1 MKVYFK
7 GGSPMDISQVGG
19 TSQLY
24 VRQNTSSVAAKKEGS
39 SASAAQKTDTIVT
52 GSHKAPQNVTY
63 AKPAYQNSTVNSVSE
78 NKPDETVVSEKTH
91 TPEVQK
97 LLDAEAERVEN
108 FKKMIYE
115 LISKQTNKSKG
126 VNGEVLI
133 EIDFKTRETAKA
145 SIEEGGEYSV
155 DAVAGRIIDFAKALS
170 GGDKSKIE
178 TLKNAFIE
186 GYNQARDAFG
196 GELPEISQQTYD
208 EVMSRFD
215 AWEQE

>member
-1 MKVYFK
+1 MQ
-7 GGSPMDISQVGG
+7 GGIPMAISQVGG
-19 TSQLY
+19 TPHSY
-24 VRQNTSSVAAKKEGS
+24 VRQNTSSVTAKRDGGS
-39 SASAAQKTDTIVT
+39 EATSKKTDTVAT

-63 AKPAYQNSTVNSVSE
+63 ANIAYKNNTASSVSK
-78 NKPDETVVSEKTH
+78 NTPDETTAVSEKAYTS
-91 TPEVQK
+91 EVQK
-97 LLDAEAERVEN
+97 LLDADAERTEN

-115 LISKQTNKSKG
+115 LITKQANKSTG
-126 VNGEVLI
+126 VGGEIII
-133 EIDFKTRETAKA
+133 EIDFATQKAAQA

-178 TLKNAFIE
+178 TLKNAFVE
-186 GYNQARDAFG
+186 GFEQARDAFG
-196 GELPEISQQTYD
+196 GTLPEISQQTYD

>member
-1 MKVYFK
+1 
-7 GGSPMDISQVGG
+7 MDISKVGG

-24 VRQNTSSVAAKKEGS
+24 VRQNTSSVTAKKEGS
-39 SASAAQKTDTIVT
+39 STSAPQKTDTIVT

-63 AKPAYQNSTVNSVSE
+63 AKPAYKNSTENSVSE

-145 SIEEGGEYSV
+145 SIAEGGEYSV

-186 GYNQARDAFG
+186 GFEQARDAFG

-208 EVMSRFD
+208 EVMNRFD

>member
-1 MKVYFK
+1 MA
-7 GGSPMDISQVGG
+7 ISQVGG
-19 TSQLY
+19 TPHSY
-24 VRQNTSSVAAKKEGS
+24 VRQNTSSVTAKRDGGS
-39 SASAAQKTDTIVT
+39 EATSKKADTVVT

-63 AKPAYQNSTVNSVSE
+63 AGFAYKNNTASSVSK
-78 NKPDETVVSEKTH
+78 NNPDETTAVSEKAYTS
-91 TPEVQK
+91 EVQK
-97 LLDAEAERVEN
+97 LLDADAERTEN

-115 LISKQTNKSKG
+115 LITKQANKSTG
-126 VNGEVLI
+126 VGGEIII
-133 EIDFKTRETAKA
+133 EIDFATQKSAQA

-170 GGDKSKIE
+170 GGDKSKLE

-186 GYNQARDAFG
+186 GFEQARDAFG